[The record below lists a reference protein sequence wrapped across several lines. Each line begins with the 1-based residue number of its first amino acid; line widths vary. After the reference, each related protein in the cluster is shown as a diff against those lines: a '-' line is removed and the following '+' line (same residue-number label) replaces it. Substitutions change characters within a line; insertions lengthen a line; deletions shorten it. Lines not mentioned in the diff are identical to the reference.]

1 MEWSSYTQYQG
12 LQFQSLRLR
21 IPVCE
26 FNSIST
32 LSRSTLCD
40 KVCKTFANFN
50 SRSRYFPHLQ
60 LDQSKGLTTHMR
72 KLFSYSNFTCFDQ
85 LDSAFATYTSP
96 VARNCTCFTFTT
108 RRPRAGGKPS
118 GGTRR
123 WPRHITPQYKF
134 TFLVLNFQKIALSMP
149 WTN

>member
-1 MEWSSYTQYQG
+1 MEDFKKPQRLEKGNGLHTLNTKDFSSSPYG
-12 LQFQSLRLR
+12 SEFQC
-21 IPVCE
+21 V
-26 FNSIST
+26 NSIST
-32 LSRSTLCD
+32 LSTSTLCD

-118 GGTRR
+118 GGARR
-123 WPRHITPQYKF
+123 
-134 TFLVLNFQKIALSMP
+134 
-149 WTN
+149 